1 MMFQTLAFRGA
12 FFRVV
17 QQRGNGNGHLTRDA
31 R

>member
-1 MMFQTLAFRGA
+1 MLFQPLTFHGA